1 MGLHGG
7 PASGERRK
15 QLTDLGSRKIS
26 APAPIRRGSGAGHYD
41 RRSLTYANSF
51 PSPVVRFTIKAIE
64 WMTGK
69 ITILRR
75 VAQFEKLGEFKGQ
88 AFWPAT
94 MKVMGIELGTPDH
107 QLDRIPTEG
116 PVVFVANHP
125 HGLVDGMILADLIGR
140 RRDDYRILTRALLT
154 GIDEA
159 AAGYMISV
167 PFPHEPDSQQ
177 KMLDMRA
184 LAMAHLAEGGLIA
197 LFPSGAVAASDRMWG
212 QPIEG
217 EWNVFTAKMIRNSGA
232 TIVPCFFT
240 GQNSRAYQIANRIS
254 PVLRQGLLIHE
265 VVKSFD
271 KPQAPIIGKPILPH
285 EWEDRIGRP
294 REFMAWLRDRT
305 LSLGADPD
313 R

>member
-1 MGLHGG
+1 M
-7 PASGERRK
+7 ASRDDERRGHV
-15 QLTDLGSRKIS
+15 TDLSTRNIS
-26 APAPIRRGSGAGHYD
+26 APAPTRGNGPDGTYD

-51 PSPVVRFTIKAIE
+51 PSPSVRFTIKAIE

-69 ITILRR
+69 LTIIRR
-75 VAQFEKLGEFKGQ
+75 VRQFESLGEFKGQ
-88 AFWPAT
+88 SFWPAT
-94 MKVMGIELGTPDH
+94 MRVMGIDLQTPDS

-116 PVVFVANHP
+116 PVIFVANHP
-125 HGLVDGMILADLIGR
+125 HGLTDGMILADLIGR
-140 RRDDYRILTRALLT
+140 RRNDYRILTRALLT

-167 PFPHEPDSQQ
+167 PFPHEPDAQQ

-184 LAMAHLAEGGLIA
+184 AAMAHLKSGGLIS

-240 GQNSRAYQIANRIS
+240 GQNSRAYQIANRVS
-254 PVLRQGLLIHE
+254 PVIRQGLLIHE

-271 KPQAPIIGKPILPH
+271 KPQAPVIGNPITPD
-285 EWEDRIGRP
+285 EWQDRIGKP
-294 REFMAWLRDRT
+294 REFMAWLRERT
-305 LSLGADPD
+305 LSLGDNPD
-313 R
+313 Q